1 MGKIILVC
9 VESSCLELLSKQCS
23 VLMLPAP
30 HRVPVPSS
38 GMAVG
43 RAVHRLSL
51 QSSPPLWPA
60 GHTTPKDREGQGEDM
75 SSHDAL
81 VCRKIDGVSG

>member
-1 MGKIILVC
+1 MFGTFIQTMQ
-9 VESSCLELLSKQCS
+9 SSHASPS
-23 VLMLPAP
+23 P
-30 HRVPVPSS
+30 HRVPIPSL
-38 GMAVG
+38 GRLVVG

-60 GHTTPKDREGQGEDM
+60 GRTAPKDREGQGEDS

-81 VCRKIDGVSG
+81 VRRKLDGISG

>member
-1 MGKIILVC
+1 MFGTFIQTMQSSHAPPPTMCPFPPLGWLV
-9 VESSCLELLSKQCS
+9 
-23 VLMLPAP
+23 
-30 HRVPVPSS
+30 
-38 GMAVG
+38 VG

-60 GHTTPKDREGQGEDM
+60 GHTAPKDREEQGEDT

-81 VCRKIDGVSG
+81 ACRKLDGVSGQQVEYSP